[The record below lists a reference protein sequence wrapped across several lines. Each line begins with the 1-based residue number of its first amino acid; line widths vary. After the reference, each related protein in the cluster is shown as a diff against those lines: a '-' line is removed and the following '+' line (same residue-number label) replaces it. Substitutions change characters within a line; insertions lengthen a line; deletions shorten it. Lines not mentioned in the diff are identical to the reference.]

1 MAFHSVGLIFILLGK
16 IVRENQG

>member
-16 IVRENQG
+16 IVRDNQG